1 MDSNGIIEIVY
12 PNDNNNKIKDK
23 KDKKKRGGE
32 SVGEREREEAGE
44 CQKPMVGFGRG
55 LLGVWFLF
63 VLSVYMDKCL
73 RAYAFINLTK
83 L

>member
-1 MDSNGIIEIVY
+1 MSEVRKWLGLSLF
-12 PNDNNNKIKDK
+12 KIKDK
-23 KDKKKRGGE
+23 KEKKKKGGRE
-32 SVGEREREEAGE
+32 RRREREGAGE

-55 LLGVWFLF
+55 LLGVWSLF
-63 VLSVYMDKCL
+63 VPSGYMDKCL